1 MKTKSVFYKITLE
14 QYWEEIYSQGNNAYG
29 GNIVILNTNKS
40 DGTVGLSSAV
50 LEGEMDSKG
59 MRVD

>member
-29 GNIVILNTNKS
+29 GKIL
-40 DGTVGLSSAV
+40 
-50 LEGEMDSKG
+50 
-59 MRVD
+59 